1 MEEGPRFLVDENLGR
16 LARWLRVAGFDALHR
31 NPADDAWLL
40 RTAVAEGRVLLT
52 RDRKLLDPRRLPAP
66 LRAEAGTVRIHFVE
80 GFDTREQLL
89 EVCRALGL
97 DPLER
102 AFRRCPLCNEPLQS
116 IDRERARGAVPE
128 RSLALYGEFFRCPAC
143 RKVYWEGDHVARS
156 RRLLEV
162 VRERVRG
169 AGRSRAGSPPAAS
182 RTASPALPRSQGLP
196 QAGDALRQ
204 GRGRGAAGSPD
215 PG

>member
-1 MEEGPRFLVDENLGR
+1 MGEAPRFVVDENLGR

-40 RTAVAEGRVLLT
+40 RTARAEGRLLLT
-52 RDRKLLDPRRLPAP
+52 RDRKLLDPRRLAPP
-66 LRAEAGTVRIHFVE
+66 LRAEAGSARIRLVE

-102 AFRRCPLCNEPLQS
+102 AFRRCPLCNDPLEA
-116 IDRERARGAVPE
+116 IDRERARGTVPE
-128 RSLALYGEFFRCPAC
+128 RSLALYAEFFRCPAC

-156 RRLLEV
+156 RRLLEG
-162 VRERVRG
+162 VRRRVG
-169 AGRSRAGSPPAAS
+169 GGVGDRSGSPCAP
-182 RTASPALPRSQGLP
+182 RRSQGLP
-196 QAGDALRQ
+196 PAGDALHP
-204 GRGRGAAGSPD
+204 GRGGGATGAPD

>member
-1 MEEGPRFLVDENLGR
+1 MEEGPRFLADENLGR

-52 RDRKLLDPRRLPAP
+52 RDRKLLDPRRLAP
-66 LRAEAGTVRIHFVE
+66 SLRAEAGVARIHLVE

-89 EVCRALGL
+89 GVCRAFSL

-102 AFRRCPLCNEPLQS
+102 AFRRCPLCNDPLRS
-116 IDRERARGAVPE
+116 IDREGARGAVPE
-128 RSLALYGEFFRCPAC
+128 KSLALHEEFFRCPTC

-156 RRLLEV
+156 RRLLQV
-162 VRERVRG
+162 VRARVRRG
-169 AGRSRAGSPPAAS
+169 DGSR
-182 RTASPALPRSQGLP
+182 
-196 QAGDALRQ
+196 
-204 GRGRGAAGSPD
+204 
-215 PG
+215 